1 DLAIPLGGGSEV
13 PDVEGDV
20 ERVLAHGCPP
30 VLSAALRVGAAAR
43 DELPQAVDELAA
55 AGGVEAVDPLAPVP
69 LPDEQARVGEDLQLV
84 RDGGPGER
92 EARGALPDVQAL
104 AREGAGD
111 VLAGLVP

>member
-1 DLAIPLGGGSEV
+1 MAVLLGF
-13 PDVEGDV
+13 
-20 ERVLAHGCPP
+20 
-30 VLSAALRVGAAAR
+30 SAALRIGAAAR

-92 EARGALPDVQAL
+92 EARGELPDVQAL
-104 AREGAGD
+104 AREGDED
-111 VLAGLVP
+111 VLAGLVPEGEQHPAQLGQRGGIVWPL